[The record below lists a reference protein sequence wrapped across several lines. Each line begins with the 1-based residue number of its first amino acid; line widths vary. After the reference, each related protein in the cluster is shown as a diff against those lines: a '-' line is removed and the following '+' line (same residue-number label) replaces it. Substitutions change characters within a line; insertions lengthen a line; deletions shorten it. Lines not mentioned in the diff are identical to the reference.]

1 LAKSFNECWRIGS
14 DVMSVV
20 VKVKTKITHE
30 WVLSLTSE
38 EAKDLLTMA
47 NIIIEQNRLSEYDKY
62 MIRVSENIV
71 KKFVGL
77 DLARAQL
84 SENNGD

>member
-1 LAKSFNECWRIGS
+1 MGS
-14 DVMSVV
+14 DVMSVK

-38 EAKDLLTMA
+38 EAKDLLRMA
-47 NIIIEQNRLSEYDKY
+47 QIIIEQNRLSESDKY

-77 DLARAQL
+77 DPARAQL
-84 SENNGD
+84 SEKDDG